1 MVPDD
6 KPEGKIRLGH
16 HAFIP
21 ACILIGLGVGLLLN
35 YPGPGVLIGLG
46 FGFIA
51 SSFMRHEESDP
62 SAAAPR
68 FRGSMGGNWIMLLL
82 GFFMILIGIGLAWKP
97 FLIWPYLFAI
107 LLILLGI
114 GFAIRGIRKL

>member
-1 MVPDD
+1 
-6 KPEGKIRLGH
+6 
-16 HAFIP
+16 
-21 ACILIGLGVGLLLN
+21 
-35 YPGPGVLIGLG
+35 
-46 FGFIA
+46 
-51 SSFMRHEESDP
+51 MRHEESDP

>member
-1 MVPDD
+1 
-6 KPEGKIRLGH
+6 
-16 HAFIP
+16 
-21 ACILIGLGVGLLLN
+21 
-35 YPGPGVLIGLG
+35 
-46 FGFIA
+46 
-51 SSFMRHEESDP
+51 
-62 SAAAPR
+62 
-68 FRGSMGGNWIMLLL
+68 MGGNWIMLLL